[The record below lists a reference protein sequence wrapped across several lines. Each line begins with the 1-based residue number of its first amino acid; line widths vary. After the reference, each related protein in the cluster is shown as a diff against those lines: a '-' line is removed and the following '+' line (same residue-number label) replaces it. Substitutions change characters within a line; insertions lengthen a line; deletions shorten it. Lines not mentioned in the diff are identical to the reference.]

1 MAPEKGHSKTVGEVT
16 TGRPGQGGVG
26 LGVRREAAGPL
37 NEVFLF
43 VVSKAQARRAA
54 VSLPVWLPETS
65 PAPVAP
71 GTESR
76 TWGGLWWS
84 HFPHGTEFALS
95 VLFAQPCPV
104 MPARRAPGW
113 LWRSS
118 GRVSV
123 P

>member
-1 MAPEKGHSKTVGEVT
+1 M
-16 TGRPGQGGVG
+16 
-26 LGVRREAAGPL
+26 GPL
-37 NEVFLF
+37 NEVFLS

-76 TWGGLWWS
+76 TRGGLSWP

-95 VLFAQPCPV
+95 VHFAQPCPV
-104 MPARRAPGW
+104 MPALRAPGW

-118 GRVSV
+118 GQVSV